1 MQPVIEASTPKRVE
15 IETHLSSQCI
25 TEEEDESSRRTVTS
39 GGTDM
44 ITMQLD
50 MFSSR
55 KSSLGTNGHNRGVND
70 YSYFNKLTSAYH
82 QAAATANTTT
92 KSSAAAITSRSIKPY
107 RKIPSPIGRV

>member
-1 MQPVIEASTPKRVE
+1 
-15 IETHLSSQCI
+15 
-25 TEEEDESSRRTVTS
+25 
-39 GGTDM
+39 M

-82 QAAATANTTT
+82 QAAAKANTTT
-92 KSSAAAITSRSIKPY
+92 KSSAAAVTSR
-107 RKIPSPIGRV
+107 